1 MKNKKT
7 TEAYLTQKENPI
19 LDAVFMGMVVI
30 GVVLVALWTFFYIG
44 IGFFGLPM
52 LIIGGAGVIL
62 LRSSKITDED
72 FDTEVKR
79 MMLVNNI
86 EENDSTLKEYI
97 VGKSEHIKLGK
108 DKKIRTAYYCVTVFS
123 FKNEMCSV
131 KKYVIDIFA
140 GSVSKFEY
148 SLPVGCECNVTE
160 KVYQTGIGEITR
172 SFLGVVGEP
181 EINIPV
187 NPNVYDT
194 EAVIKSLTHK
204 R

>member
-19 LDAVFMGMVVI
+19 LDAVFMGMVVV
-30 GVVLVALWTFFYIG
+30 GVILISLWTFFYIG
-44 IGFFGLPM
+44 IGFLGLPM

-72 FDTEVKR
+72 FDAEVKKIL
-79 MMLVNNI
+79 LVNNV
-86 EENDSTLKEYI
+86 EENDLTLKEYI
-97 VGKSEHIKLGK
+97 VGRSEHIRQGK

-123 FKNEMCSV
+123 FKNEVCSV
-131 KKYVIDIFA
+131 KKYVVDIFA
-140 GSVSKFEY
+140 GSVSQYDY
-148 SLPVGCECNVTE
+148 SLAVGCECNITE
-160 KVYQTGIGEITR
+160 KVYQTGIGEVSR
-172 SFLGVVGEP
+172 SFLEVVGEP

-187 NPNVYDT
+187 NTKVYDT
-194 EAVIKSLTHK
+194 EAVIKRLTHK

>member
-19 LDAVFMGMVVI
+19 LDAVFMGMVVV
-30 GVVLVALWTFFYIG
+30 GVILIALWTFFYIG
-44 IGFFGLPM
+44 IGFLGLPM
-52 LIIGGAGVIL
+52 LLVGGAGVLL

-72 FDTEVKR
+72 FDAEVKKI
-79 MMLVNNI
+79 LLENNV

-123 FKNEMCSV
+123 FKNEVCSV
-131 KKYVIDIFA
+131 KKCVVDIFA
-140 GSVSKFEY
+140 GSVSQYDY
-148 SLPVGCECNVTE
+148 SLNVGCKCNVTE
-160 KVYQTGIGEITR
+160 KTYQTGIGEVSR
-172 SFLGVVGEP
+172 SFLEVVGEP

-187 NPNVYDT
+187 NTKVYDT
-194 EAVIKSLTHK
+194 EAVIKRLTFK